1 MVQVF
6 VAVAGDPQNSSTCRV
21 FLSCQAPNISDITY
35 NWRREGT
42 MDFGVEQHRLFTNG
56 QVLSISLGLGD
67 RDVAYSCIISNPVS
81 WDVATVTPWESC
93 HHEAGMPRTSGQ
105 WLRDCEASGSSLTL
119 PVYLQHQGRPP
130 TRMCCWWWS
139 QSCCSCSWL
148 VSSQHGIVAPA
159 QVGVLQIQEMVR
171 RGASTG
177 EEAGVVPPST
187 LTSNVFLFTSPLHLL
202 AFSIS

>member
-1 MVQVF
+1 MAMWFLWSLLLWGDAVPRPMVQVF

-93 HHEAGMPRTSGQ
+93 HHEA
-105 WLRDCEASGSSLTL
+105 ASGKASYKDVLL
-119 PVYLQHQGRPP
+119 VVVPVLLLLLLVGLFSARHCGP
-130 TRMCCWWWS
+130 
-139 QSCCSCSWL
+139 CSGKKKKDVC
-148 VSSQHGIVAPA
+148 
-159 QVGVLQIQEMVR
+159 
-171 RGASTG
+171 TD
-177 EEAGVVPPST
+177 GVVAET
-187 LTSNVFLFTSPLHLL
+187 ENPLV
-202 AFSIS
+202 